1 MLANLAIKTFDLIK
15 PRFCFLEVDMASSFD
30 SFGYHRPI

>member
-15 PRFCFLEVDMASSFD
+15 PRFYFLEVDMASNFD
-30 SFGYHRPI
+30 SFGYRKPI